1 MNKKVSLG
9 VMISLIAVAC
19 AITFVLTMTVSLNMY
34 NSMVAGIQERE
45 TINAKIKEID
55 TFVRSSS
62 IYKPN
67 ENTLITGIANGYISG
82 TSDKYAKYYTAD
94 EYYKLQQL
102 QSGVI
107 IGTGIETVVNGD
119 YLEVTNVYE
128 GSSAEVEEIT
138 KGCTIT
144 AVGGKSILEIGA
156 EQARGDLRRIAHGQ
170 LLRRQIRGDDRRAQA
185 QLDGEEGTKLSVT
198 YSTPDG
204 VEKTVT
210 LVRQS
215 IKLTSVKG
223 TLIDGYAYIKIY
235 TFNETTDERFIQLID
250 EYEAQSVLGY
260 VFDVRDVSDG
270 ITEPVRAMLN
280 RVLPKAQIAIQVDA
294 NGKDT
299 SFIETDGNQSL
310 SKPVTVLTNGNTAC
324 LAEIFAIGLRDFA
337 KASVVGS
344 STAGKSQLQTTQSF
358 KDGSA
363 VSISTANIVPVES
376 DDFENVGIKPDYTVD
391 ITAQQAEQIR
401 FADKKSDVQL
411 QKALEIVA
419 TE

>member
-45 TINAKIKEID
+45 TIDAKIKEID

-62 IYKPN
+62 IYKIN
-67 ENTLITGIANGYISG
+67 ENDLITGIANGYISG

-94 EYYKLQQL
+94 EYYKLQQI

-107 IGTGIETVVNGD
+107 IGVGVETVINGD

-138 KGCTIT
+138 KGCMIT
-144 AVGGKSILEIGA
+144 AIDGQSILETGA
-156 EQARGDLRRIAHGQ
+156 IA
-170 LLRRQIRGDDRRAQA
+170 AQSK
-185 QLDGEEGTKLSVT
+185 LDGDEGTKLSVT

-204 VEKTVT
+204 IEKTVT

-235 TFNETTDERFIQLID
+235 TFNETTDDRFIQLID

-260 VFDVRDVSDG
+260 VFDVRDVYDG
-270 ITEPVRAMLN
+270 ITEPMKAMLN
-280 RVLPKAQIAIQVDA
+280 RILPKALVANQVDA

-299 SFIETDGNQSL
+299 RFIETEGRTTID
-310 SKPVTVLTNGNTAC
+310 KPIAVLTNGNTAC

-363 VSISTANIVPVES
+363 VSISTATIVPVES
-376 DDFENVGIKPDYTVD
+376 DDFENTGIKPDYTVD
-391 ITAQQAEQIR
+391 ITAQQAEQIK

-411 QKALEIVA
+411 QKALETVA

>member
-9 VMISLIAVAC
+9 VTISLIAVAC

-45 TINAKIKEID
+45 TINAKVKEID

-62 IYKPN
+62 IYKLD
-67 ENTLITGIANGYISG
+67 ENDLITGIANGYISG
-82 TSDKYAKYYTAD
+82 TDDKYARYYTAD
-94 EYYKLQQL
+94 EYYKLQQI

-107 IGTGIETVVNGD
+107 IGTGVETVVNGD

-138 KGCTIT
+138 KGCMIT
-144 AVGGKSILEIGA
+144 AIDGKSILETGA
-156 EQARGDLRRIAHGQ
+156 ET
-170 LLRRQIRGDDRRAQA
+170 AQSM
-185 QLDGEEGTKLSVT
+185 LDGDEGTKLSVT
-198 YSTPDG
+198 YSKPDG
-204 VEKTVT
+204 TEKTVT

-215 IKLTSVKG
+215 IKLTSVKSE
-223 TLIDGYAYIKIY
+223 LIDGYAYIKIY
-235 TFNETTDERFIQLID
+235 TFNDTTDDKFIQLID

-270 ITEPVRAMLN
+270 ITEPMKAMLN
-280 RVLPKAQIAIQVDA
+280 RVLPKALVANQIDA

-299 SFIETDGNQSL
+299 TFIETEGSMTID
-310 SKPVTVLTNGNTAC
+310 KPIAVLTNGNTAC
-324 LAEIFAIGLRDFA
+324 LAEVFAIGMRDFA

-344 STAGKSQLQTTQSF
+344 VTAGKAQLQTTQSF

-363 VSISTANIVPVES
+363 VSISTATIVPVES
-376 DDFENVGIKPDYTVD
+376 DDFDGTGIKPDYTVD
-391 ITAQQAEQIR
+391 ITAQQAGQIK
-401 FADKKSDVQL
+401 FADKSSDYQL
-411 QKALEIVA
+411 QKALETVA
-419 TE
+419 TK

>member
-94 EYYKLQQL
+94 EYYKLQKL

-156 EQARGDLRRIAHGQ
+156 EQ
-170 LLRRQIRGDDRRAQA
+170 AQA

-260 VFDVRDVSDG
+260 VFDVRRYHRTCEG
-270 ITEPVRAMLN
+270 NAEPCASEGTDSNSGRRKRQGYELYRN
-280 RVLPKAQIAIQVDA
+280 RRKSICKQTRNGAYKRKHRLP
-294 NGKDT
+294 
-299 SFIETDGNQSL
+299 
-310 SKPVTVLTNGNTAC
+310 C
-324 LAEIFAIGLRDFA
+324 RDICNR
-337 KASVVGS
+337 
-344 STAGKSQLQTTQSF
+344 
-358 KDGSA
+358 SA
-363 VSISTANIVPVES
+363 
-376 DDFENVGIKPDYTVD
+376 
-391 ITAQQAEQIR
+391 
-401 FADKKSDVQL
+401 
-411 QKALEIVA
+411 
-419 TE
+419 

>member
-9 VMISLIAVAC
+9 VTISLIAVAC

-45 TINAKIKEID
+45 TINAKVKEID

-62 IYKPN
+62 IYKLD
-67 ENTLITGIANGYISG
+67 ENDLITGIANGYISG
-82 TSDKYAKYYTAD
+82 TDDKYAKYYTAD
-94 EYYKLQQL
+94 EYYKLQQI

-107 IGTGIETVVNGD
+107 IGTGVETVVNGD

-138 KGCTIT
+138 KGCMIT
-144 AVGGKSILEIGA
+144 AIDGKSILETGA
-156 EQARGDLRRIAHGQ
+156 ET
-170 LLRRQIRGDDRRAQA
+170 AQSM
-185 QLDGEEGTKLSVT
+185 LDGDEGTKLSVT
-198 YSTPDG
+198 YSKPDG
-204 VEKTVT
+204 TEKTVT

-215 IKLTSVKG
+215 IKLTSVKSE
-223 TLIDGYAYIKIY
+223 LIDGYAYIKIY
-235 TFNETTDERFIQLID
+235 TFNDTTDDKFIQLID

-270 ITEPVRAMLN
+270 ITEPMKAMLN
-280 RVLPKAQIAIQVDA
+280 RVLPKALVANQIDA

-299 SFIETDGNQSL
+299 TFIETEGSMTID
-310 SKPVTVLTNGNTAC
+310 KPIAVLTNGNTAC
-324 LAEIFAIGLRDFA
+324 LAEVFAIGMRDFA

-344 STAGKSQLQTTQSF
+344 VTAGKAQLQTTQSF

-363 VSISTANIVPVES
+363 VSISTATIVPVES
-376 DDFENVGIKPDYTVD
+376 DDFDGTGIKPDYTVD
-391 ITAQQAEQIR
+391 ITAQQAGQIK
-401 FADKKSDVQL
+401 FADKSSDYQL
-411 QKALEIVA
+411 QKALETVA
-419 TE
+419 TK